1 MARGAAAIFSI
12 SDSDVLEMVD
22 GTLQHVVAAVASVVA
37 IARQGIAIR
46 RGLEPRHQY
55 KRVIGF
61 STPPKDGRDTH
72 HHIASKRPTRA
83 AAHGHLRPRRSRPAY
98 LSF

>member
-1 MARGAAAIFSI
+1 MVLYSTLSPPSPPSSPSPGKVLQYDAAY
-12 SDSDVLEMVD
+12 
-22 GTLQHVVAAVASVVA
+22 
-37 IARQGIAIR
+37 
-46 RGLEPRHQY
+46 EPRHQY

-83 AAHGHLRPRRSRPAY
+83 AARPPAPPTQPSG
-98 LSF
+98 LSLILIPACSTTS

>member
-1 MARGAAAIFSI
+1 
-12 SDSDVLEMVD
+12 MVD
-22 GTLQHVVAAVASVVA
+22 GTLQHVVAAVASVA
-37 IARQGIAIR
+37 IAG
-46 RGLEPRHQY
+46 GLPGKVLQYDAAYEPRHQY